1 MPEWKGSVIVSKV
14 KDGKNDFGFNAKTE
28 EFENMM
34 KAGIIDPAKV
44 VRVALQHASSKREC
58 YLLQSVLFQIFLKKH
73 LPYTMPGGGMPG
85 MM

>member
-1 MPEWKGSVIVSKV
+1 MEGSVVVSKV

-44 VRVALQHASSKREC
+44 VRVALQHASSVSGMLLTTEC
-58 YLLQSVLFQIFLKKH
+58 VISDIPEENPTMPQ
-73 LPYTMPGGGMPG
+73 MPGGGMPG